1 MLQQNNKPKK
11 RKTSWPRRLGVARKN
26 SRENPPKRSNTT
38 AIRSSQATWE
48 MGCPGKGER
57 DKTQLDGLEMSE
69 NRTIAKQKRKR
80 TGDNSREE
88 TAFKKED
95 VNIIH
100 DFAL

>member
-1 MLQQNNKPKK
+1 
-11 RKTSWPRRLGVARKN
+11 
-26 SRENPPKRSNTT
+26 
-38 AIRSSQATWE
+38 

-88 TAFKKED
+88 MAFKKED